1 MDQEKLQHTENEYS
15 RHSIDQSINI
25 ISIKNTKIS
34 ESITQKKS
42 NSKLLELNSSLKKLA
57 SNRKTR
63 EESLTISEN
72 RNHNLHNTSNNEIVR
87 SLDLIDQNQEF
98 SSNFKTE
105 NNKNLGAGKHDYV
118 NIRTAFK

>member
-87 SLDLIDQNQEF
+87 SLDLIDQN
-98 SSNFKTE
+98 
-105 NNKNLGAGKHDYV
+105 
-118 NIRTAFK
+118 